1 MFVVSLTYKAEL
13 SEVDKH
19 IDAHISYLEE
29 QYESG
34 NFLVSGRKVPRT
46 GGVILAQA
54 ESREELEA
62 IIRVDPFFEAEV
74 ADYEITEFVPTK
86 TAEGLEALK
95 DFMWRDKS
103 RGSL

>member
-1 MFVVSLTYKAEL
+1 MFVVSLTYKVEL

-29 QYESG
+29 QYKSG
-34 NFLVSGRKVPRT
+34 NFLASGRKVPRT
-46 GGVILAQA
+46 GGIILAQA

-62 IIRVDPFFEAEV
+62 IIRVDPFFEADV

-86 TAEGLEALK
+86 TAKGLEALK
-95 DFMWRDKS
+95 DFI
-103 RGSL
+103 